1 MTLPIPAI
9 DDRKFKDLMAEAIS
23 LIPRYNK
30 EWTNYNPSDPGIALL
45 EIFAWVSESVMYRAD
60 KIPEESYWKYFDLL
74 GLGRKKKTIFTKE
87 LQTGEILVLGGEI
100 RLVATL
106 ESDVSLTMN
115 NSLEIDLDRPD
126 IFFKVP
132 PHLNGPFDVEIKNGK
147 EIISQDL
154 LELVSEGDIV
164 IGEESELAVLKTV
177 NKDNEYLELYRPF
190 SSKIQDP
197 ENNIKISIVQTTTPE
212 RPAGHDALPEEKLN
226 KVRVRGKHVLGD
238 NTDFKSELQKS
249 DLIIAGGR
257 IRVVADIK
265 SKNFLTVHIPFDE
278 DIDNAVQYYYVRP
291 QQKTGSVTTSSTKMI
306 GYDKDEDLESARLR
320 AIKYV
325 SEPYRAVTVSDY
337 EEFANKA
344 IKGFV
349 EGIGKFRV
357 ICLSNR
363 NYEWTAIGKERPG
376 HITIFLV
383 IPFMDTYLDNRR
395 NTAIYKVI
403 DSEIIKEIEQGVVE
417 GITDGIVEAVD
428 KGVEKALSLNNGET
442 VRKVYEQAALDILKR
457 ELINTVERDL
467 DHRRII
473 TTRIHAV
480 FPEFKEIQIKA
491 SLIHMKGINPELAKS
506 EAEKILCQFFDPIT
520 GGSQKGGWP
529 LGRNL
534 YVSEVYQV
542 LEGIDAVDHVQELVI
557 ETDNDEES
565 NMSFVELA
573 EDEFIKLKCT
583 ITAYED

>member
-9 DDRKFKDLMAEAIS
+9 DDRRFKDLMAEAIS

-74 GLGRKKKTIFTKE
+74 GLGRKRKTIFSEE
-87 LQTGEILVLGGEI
+87 LQTGEMLILGGEV

-115 NSLEIDLDRPD
+115 KSLEIDLDRPD
-126 IFFKVP
+126 IFKVLHP
-132 PHLNGPFDVEIKNGK
+132 NGPFTVEIEGK
-147 EIISQDL
+147 KIINQDL

-164 IGEESELAVLKTV
+164 IGEESELAVLKIV

-190 SSKIQDP
+190 SSKIQDL
-197 ENNIKISIVQTTTPE
+197 ENDIKITIVQTTTPK
-212 RPAGHDALPEEKLN
+212 RPAGYDALPEEKLN

-238 NTDFKSELQKS
+238 NTDFTSELQKS

-278 DIDNAVQYYYVRP
+278 DIDDAVQYYYVRP
-291 QQKTGSVTTSSTKMI
+291 QQNTGSVTTSSTKMI

-337 EEFANKA
+337 EDFANKA
-344 IKGFV
+344 IRGFFRD
-349 EGIGKFRV
+349 IGKFRV

-383 IPFMDTYLDNRR
+383 IPFRDTYLDGRR
-395 NTAIYKVI
+395 NTAIYKGI

-417 GITDGIVEAVD
+417 GITAGIVEAVD

-442 VRKVYEQAALDILKR
+442 VRKICEQAALDIVKS
-457 ELINTVERDL
+457 EIINVVERDL
-467 DHRRII
+467 DRRRII

-491 SLIHMKGINPELAKS
+491 SLILIKGINAELAKI
-506 EAEKILCQFFDPIT
+506 EAEKILHQFFDPIT

-534 YVSEVYQV
+534 YISEVYQV
-542 LEGIDAVDHVQELVI
+542 LEGIDGVDHVQELVI

-565 NMSFVELA
+565 NMGFVELA
-573 EDEFIKLKCT
+573 EDEFFKLKCT
-583 ITAYED
+583 ITASED